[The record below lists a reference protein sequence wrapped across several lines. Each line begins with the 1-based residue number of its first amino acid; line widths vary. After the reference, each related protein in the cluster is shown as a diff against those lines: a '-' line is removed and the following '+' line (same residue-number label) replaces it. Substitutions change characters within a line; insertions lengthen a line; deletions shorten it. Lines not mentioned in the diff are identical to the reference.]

1 MKQSILLV
9 DDEVLVRKAV
19 GDLLRLEGYQVV
31 TAEDG
36 EAGIRLSKEQQFD
49 LVVLDLKLPGI
60 GGLEALEAIKKA
72 TPQSKVII
80 LTGHGS
86 VETAIEA
93 IHYKVDDYVLKQ
105 PATEELLASVRKALV
120 EPPLLSSSPLP
131 ASSTPESAAGQ
142 PEAPKGSDETTGHR
156 LRNEQVRREKL
167 AQLGEP
173 AEHAEIYESAEGI
186 RIDLSRRIIQQEE
199 KVQKLTPA
207 EARLLQVF
215 LEESQQVISSQELV
229 RRAQGYETKEWE
241 APDVIRPHVSRL
253 RSKLGIFPGGGDW
266 IINIRGNGYL
276 FDGVFAAKIH
286 PESKKQPGSD

>member
-1 MKQSILLV
+1 MKRAILLV

-36 EAGIRLSKEQQFD
+36 ETGIRLSEEQQFD
-49 LVVLDLKLPGI
+49 LVILDLKLPGI
-60 GGLEALEAIKKA
+60 GGLEALEAIRKA
-72 TPQSKVII
+72 APLSKVII

-86 VETAIEA
+86 VESAIDA

-105 PATEELLASVRKALV
+105 PATEELLASVRKALI
-120 EPPLLSSSPLP
+120 EPPSLSSSPLP
-131 ASSTPESAAGQ
+131 AGSTSQSAAGQ
-142 PEAPKGSDETTGHR
+142 PEASKGSGETTGHR
-156 LRNEQVRREKL
+156 LRSEQMRREKL
-167 AQLGEP
+167 VQLVEP
-173 AEHAEIYESAEGI
+173 AEQAVIYESADGI
-186 RIDLSRRIIQQEE
+186 RIDLSRRMIQQGE

-207 EARLLQVF
+207 ETRLLQVF
-215 LEESQQVISSQELV
+215 LEESQQVIGNQELV

-266 IINIRGNGYL
+266 IVNIRGNGYL

-286 PESKKQPGSD
+286 PEGKKQPGSD